1 MINETELFCLVMLIL
16 LTLIIYFI
24 LYKYDGPVARREI
37 SPPLNPIFEI
47 VLSGKEPFAPS

>member
-37 SPPLNPIFEI
+37 SPPLNPIAE
-47 VLSGKEPFAPS
+47 KPQR